1 MQDAREHDGDRRD
14 EGGHGDHGRDVLR
27 EGLLGRAE
35 PVPLAALA
43 RAFERAKML
52 RRHGGRRAMRR
63 LVAAIGLS
71 AGMLATALA
80 GSLRDTVA
88 EKYGEAMAIAAMCPS
103 LAIDDTMMA
112 LYATSLGVV
121 FDDTFKA
128 VLTIHHN
135 RALTDLHDRR
145 EAAIC
150 ATGRYLFG
158 EDGVS
163 APGILVDR

>member
-1 MQDAREHDGDRRD
+1 MQDAREHDGDRGD

-103 LAIDDTMMA
+103 LAI
-112 LYATSLGVV
+112 AT
-121 FDDTFKA
+121 
-128 VLTIHHN
+128 
-135 RALTDLHDRR
+135 
-145 EAAIC
+145 
-150 ATGRYLFG
+150 TGR
-158 EDGVS
+158 
-163 APGILVDR
+163 